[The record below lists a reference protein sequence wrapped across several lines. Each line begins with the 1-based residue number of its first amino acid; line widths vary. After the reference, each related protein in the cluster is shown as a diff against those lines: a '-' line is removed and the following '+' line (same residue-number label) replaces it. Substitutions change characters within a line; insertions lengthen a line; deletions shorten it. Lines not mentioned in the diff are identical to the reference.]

1 MGWWGRR
8 SPLLSLWLGVLRAPP
23 LSVESLN
30 AGLYLTGGNTEVT
43 LYILEF
49 RVGAGLKW
57 SRKEVKE
64 GEDAVWK
71 PPTAAPRGSAEWKI
85 GSDMS

>member
-1 MGWWGRR
+1 M
-8 SPLLSLWLGVLRAPP
+8 LGSTWR
-23 LSVESLN
+23 
-30 AGLYLTGGNTEVT
+30 GGKTEVT
-43 LYILEF
+43 LQILEF